1 MIKDIVR
8 KAVFNKLVTEVND
21 IDSTIPRANVP
32 FNKSQDDPEKQNLEI
47 KDKRCR

>member
-8 KAVFNKLVTEVND
+8 KAVSNKLVMEVND
-21 IDSTIPRANVP
+21 IDSTIPSANVL
-32 FNKSQDDPEKQNLEI
+32 FNKSQNDLEKQNLEI